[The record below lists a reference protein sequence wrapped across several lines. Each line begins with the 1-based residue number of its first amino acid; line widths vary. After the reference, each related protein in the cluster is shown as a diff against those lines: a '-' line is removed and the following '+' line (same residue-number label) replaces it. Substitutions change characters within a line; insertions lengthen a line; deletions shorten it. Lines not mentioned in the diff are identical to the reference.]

1 MRGDD
6 DPRELHPFSPMPLL
20 ADLDALE
27 AQIAADALATPE
39 AAEAFRVRYLGRKA
53 GALTDLF
60 KRLPE
65 LPAKE
70 RKGVGARLNALRQ
83 QAEARVQA
91 ADDAF
96 AAAKRAAVPALD
108 LTLPGRRPTPGA
120 GSRHVLTQTLDEVLR
135 VFARLGFAVKEGPE
149 LETDFF
155 NFTALGFPADHP
167 ARDMQDTFFVAE
179 DKSLLLR
186 THTSPVQIR
195 ALVADGVPLRI
206 VAPGRVYRNE
216 DITYKSY
223 NLFHQVEGLYV
234 DEGVTFADLKAV
246 LRLFAEALFGAGVR
260 MRFRPSFFPFTEPSA
275 EVDIWS
281 DTHGRWL
288 EILGCGMVDPV
299 LFEHTGVDAE
309 RYTGYAFG
317 LGVERIAMLRHG
329 IDDIRLLYENDVR
342 FLEQF
347 G

>member
-1 MRGDD
+1 M
-6 DPRELHPFSPMPLL
+6 SLL
-20 ADLDALE
+20 SDLDALD
-27 AQIAADALATPE
+27 AQMAADALDTPE

-65 LPAKE
+65 LPAE
-70 RKGVGARLNALRQ
+70 DRRAVGARLNALRE
-83 QAEARVQA
+83 QAEARVAEAEA
-91 ADDAF
+91 ALN
-96 AAAKRAAVPALD
+96 AAEKAAQPGLD
-108 LTLPGRRPTPGA
+108 LSLPGRRPVPGA
-120 GSRHVLTQTLDEVLR
+120 GSRHVLTQTLDEILR
-135 VFARLGFAVKEGPE
+135 VFGRLGFAVAEGPE

-155 NFTALGFPADHP
+155 NFTALGFPPDHP

-195 ALVADGVPLRI
+195 TMIADGVPLRI

-246 LRLFAEALFGAGVR
+246 LRLFAEAMFGSDVK

-281 DTHGRWL
+281 DALGGRWL

-299 LFEHTGVDAE
+299 LFAHTGVDAE

-317 LGVERIAMLRHG
+317 MGVERIAMLRHG
-329 IDDIRLLYENDVR
+329 IEDIRLLYENDVR
-342 FLEQF
+342 LLEQF